1 MKRDLLYAGLFV
13 CLFSFSWAQT
23 PAQRLEIVKKNNTEE
38 LRKLKKQFDE
48 EQQQRESRINK
59 YLLDNPK
66 QLRKFVNELGVEKEI
81 YDVDEDGTVY
91 FFSTANAGAALT
103 VRSTLLYQGGS
114 LGLNVQGQNMR
125 VGVWDG
131 GPVRNTHNEF
141 PNDKVELGD
150 SGSFS
155 SHGTHVMGTILAQ
168 GIQSNLRGI
177 AFDASGI
184 SYNWNNDYSEM
195 TLEAMGGLLVSNHS
209 YWIGANTNR
218 WMYGAYDNRARAF
231 DDIAF
236 NAPHYLA
243 VTAAGNDRRSFSDP
257 VIGPYLAEKFGFNL
271 VRGMQNAKNFL
282 TVGAVQQVSN
292 YTSPS
297 SVVMSDFSSWG
308 PSDDGRIKPE
318 VVAKGVNV
326 RSTLE
331 TSDTANGL
339 ESGTSMASPAVAGV
353 ALLLQQHYHNVFNN
367 HMLAATLKGLII
379 HTADEAGFEEGPDYQ
394 FGYGLVNTA
403 NAARLIT
410 AKSTNKAVI
419 DELRL
424 QNNAAPFTKT
434 IYSSGTQPLMV
445 SISWTDRPGAAN
457 SGNDDPTGLNI
468 VNDLD
473 VRVTKDTDVFYPWTL
488 DPAEPFNP
496 AERDKDNFRDNYEKV
511 QVDNPSGLY
520 TITVSHKG
528 NLVGG
533 AQNYSLIVSGPGIDL
548 ATNNFNI
555 EDAISIY
562 PNPANNV
569 LNFVN
574 KDIVAIHT
582 VSLVDVTG
590 KVINSKFDL
599 NAKTID
605 VSALQAGVYFVKFES
620 DNGAVVKRFVKK

>member
-1 MKRDLLYAGLFV
+1 MKKDLLYTSLFV
-13 CLFSFSWAQT
+13 CLFNLSWGQT
-23 PAQRLEIVKKNNTEE
+23 PAQRMEIIKKNDAEKLLELKKEFTEE
-38 LRKLKKQFDE
+38 FLERQERVK
-48 EQQQRESRINK
+48 K
-59 YLLDNPK
+59 YLLNNPQ
-66 QLRKFVNELGVEKEI
+66 QLLKFVDKLGVEKEI
-81 YDVDEDGTVY
+81 YDVDVDGIVY
-91 FFSTANAGAALT
+91 YLSTANAGSSVTARAN
-103 VRSTLLYQGGS
+103 LLYNGGA
-114 LGLNVQGQNMR
+114 LGLNVQGQDMM
-125 VGVWDG
+125 VAVWDA
-131 GPVRNTHNEF
+131 GPSRYTHNEF
-141 PNDKVELGD
+141 PNAKVVNAEGGNY
-150 SGSFS
+150 SA
-155 SHGTHVMGTILAQ
+155 HATHVMGTIVAQ

-184 SYNWNNDYSEM
+184 SYDWSNDYAEM
-195 TLEAMGGLLVSNHS
+195 AGEAGGGLLVSNHS
-209 YWIGANTNR
+209 YWIGANSNR
-218 WMYGAYDNRARAF
+218 WMYGAYDARARAF
-231 DDIAF
+231 DNLAF
-236 NAPHYLA
+236 SAPHYLA

-257 VIGPYLAEKFGFNL
+257 VIGPYLVEKFGYNL

-292 YTSPS
+292 YTGPG

-331 TSDTANGL
+331 TSDTANGN

-379 HTADEAGFEEGPDYQ
+379 HTADEAGEWIGPDYEY
-394 FGYGLVNTA
+394 GYGLVNAT

-410 AKSTNKAVI
+410 AKNTNKAVI
-419 DELRL
+419 DELIL

-434 IYSSGTQPLMV
+434 IYSSGTEPLMV
-445 SISWTDRPGAAN
+445 SISWTDRPGTAN
-457 SGNDDPTGLNI
+457 PGNDDPTGLNI

-473 VRVTKDTDVFYPWTL
+473 VRVTKDTDVFFPWTL
-488 DPAEPFNP
+488 DPAVPYSP
-496 AERDKDNFRDNYEKV
+496 AVRDQDNFRDNYEKV

-555 EDAISIY
+555 ENAISIY